1 MYMGH
6 FSIALGGRRWL
17 RPLPLAWL
25 LFVSV
30 EPDLHDA
37 IGSMIP
43 ALSIGVFTHTLF
55 GFAIEAVIGALIT
68 LIAFRSLPLALGVG
82 ALLLSHLAADLIT
95 SRLLLWRGGPTAGLH
110 LYTIH
115 WADFALEATVIVIG
129 VALYST
135 SPDLRRPTR
144 SSVIGMCALMLV
156 LQAVWDFGIG
166 AG

>member
-6 FSIALGGRRWL
+6 FGIALGTRRWL
-17 RPLPLAWL
+17 RPVPLAWL
-25 LFVSV
+25 LFISV

-37 IGSMIP
+37 VGSMIP
-43 ALSIGVFTHTLF
+43 ALSIGASTHTLP
-55 GFAIEAVIGALIT
+55 GFAAEAIVIGIIT
-68 LIAFRSLPLALGVG
+68 LIAFRSLRLALGAS

-95 SRLLLWRGGPTAGLH
+95 SRLLLWRGGPSAGLH

-129 VALYST
+129 LALYST
-135 SPDLRRPTR
+135 SSDLRRPAR
-144 SSVIGMCALMLV
+144 SSVITMCAVMLV

>member
-6 FSIALGGRRWL
+6 FGIALGARRWL

-30 EPDLHDA
+30 EPDIHEA

-43 ALSIGVFTHTLF
+43 ALSIGAATHTLP
-55 GFAIEAVIGALIT
+55 GFAAEAVIIALIT
-68 LIAFRSLPLALGVG
+68 LIAFHSVRLALGAG
-82 ALLLSHLAADLIT
+82 ALLLSHLAADLLT
-95 SRLLLWRGGPTAGLH
+95 SRLLLWRGGPSAGLH
-110 LYTIH
+110 LYTMH
-115 WADFALEATVIVIG
+115 WVDFALEAIVILIG
-129 VALYST
+129 LVLYST
-135 SPDLRRPTR
+135 SPDLRRPAR
-144 SSVIGMCALMLV
+144 NSVMAMCAVMLV

>member
-6 FSIALGGRRWL
+6 FGIALGARRWM

-25 LFVSV
+25 LVVSI
-30 EPDLHDA
+30 EPDLHAA

-43 ALSIGVFTHTLF
+43 ALSIGTATHTLP
-55 GFAIEAVIGALIT
+55 GFAAQAIAVALIT
-68 LIAFRSLPLALGVG
+68 LIAFRSWRLALGAG

-95 SRLLLWRGGPTAGLH
+95 SRLLLWPAGPSAGWH

-115 WADFALEATVIVIG
+115 WADFAVEAATILVG
-129 VALYST
+129 LALYST
-135 SPDLRRPTR
+135 SPDLRHPAR
-144 SSVIGMCALMLV
+144 SGLIAMGSIMLV

-166 AG
+166 AA